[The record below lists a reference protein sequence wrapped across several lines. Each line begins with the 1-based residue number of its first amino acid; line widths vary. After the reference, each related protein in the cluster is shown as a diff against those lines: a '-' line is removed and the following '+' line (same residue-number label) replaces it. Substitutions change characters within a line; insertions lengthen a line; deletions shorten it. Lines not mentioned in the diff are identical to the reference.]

1 MMVRLQDKVALVT
14 GGGAGIGRATVELF
28 AREGAKVVIAEW
40 NEDAGR
46 AALDAVHAAGGEALF
61 VPTDVSDE
69 DAMKALVDKTLQAY
83 GKIDILHNNAGGST
97 TNDGPIHTV
106 SNDEFW
112 LKMHVDVFGTWLGC
126 RLVIPHMM
134 EAGGGSIINM
144 TSVNAIIGVKN
155 RNAYAVAKGAVSSLT
170 RALAVQYGQYG
181 IKVNAIAPGRTLSE
195 RVLARQGNRGPEDLK
210 DDSHLLGVI
219 EPEEIARS
227 VLYLATDDSSKT
239 TGHTLVVDSGLTIQ

>member
-1 MMVRLQDKVALVT
+1 MRLEGKVALIT

-28 AREGAKVVIAEW
+28 AREGAKLVIAEL
-40 NEDAGR
+40 NEATGQ
-46 AALDAVHAAGGEALF
+46 AALEAAQSAGAEAVF
-61 VPTDVSDE
+61 VPTDVSSE
-69 DAMKALVDKTLQAY
+69 ESMQALVDKAIATY

-97 TNDGPIHTV
+97 SNDGPIHKV

-112 LKMHVDVFGTWLGC
+112 LKMKVDVFGTWLGC
-126 RLVIPHMM
+126 RLVIPHMI

-210 DDSHLLGVI
+210 DTSHLLGVI
-219 EPEEIARS
+219 EPEELARS

-239 TGHTLVVDSGLTIQ
+239 TGHILVVDSGLTVQ